1 MGKTTVTRRAFAQL
15 AAATGAIAA
24 MGVGTRPAWRLP
36 MAIRGRRA
44 SGGSRR
50 YARAAAAAER
60 SNAVC
65 GCTSKM
71 AKWFEPK
78 VTKPASTLWAII
90 AARGKRPFRLH
101 IILIVSSSQ

>member
-78 VTKPASTLWAII
+78 VTNLLQHYGQSLQQGASVHSGCI
-90 AARGKRPFRLH
+90 
-101 IILIVSSSQ
+101 SS

>member
-15 AAATGAIAA
+15 ADGNS
-24 MGVGTRPAWRLP
+24 GTAGER
-36 MAIRGRRA
+36 
-44 SGGSRR
+44 GSRR